1 MPWTQEWD
9 PAIPKVQFLV
19 RPGVLTADNSELI
32 INTTL
37 FKISYVPLCIPT
49 DNACKTPSNTTL

>member
-37 FKISYVPLCIPT
+37 F
-49 DNACKTPSNTTL
+49 